1 LSLILEPDIEVSLAK
16 SLTFMYA
23 RIHDMNTILAI
34 DSDSNMRA
42 IIGRTLQREG
52 HRVIEA
58 EDAKTAL
65 RLARE
70 YRPDVIILDT
80 ALSDMS
86 GLELCAHLRT
96 MPYVNHTPILM
107 LSVHQGGQ
115 YAAQALDSGSD
126 DYLRKPFASR
136 ELNARVRALLRRS
149 PKRQADAQIT
159 LHLQAD
165 CQSVLVNK
173 RRVALTPTEF
183 GLLEYL
189 CCHLDEYHTTASLL
203 ENLWHYPDGS
213 GDVALVRNHIRN
225 LRRKIETDPDRPTII
240 VSLHGRGY
248 LLNARV
254 V

>member
-1 LSLILEPDIEVSLAK
+1 
-16 SLTFMYA
+16 MYA
-23 RIHDMNTILAI
+23 RVQVMNTILAI
-34 DSDSNMRA
+34 DSDSDMRT
-42 IIGRTLQREG
+42 IIGRALQREG

-70 YRPDVIILDT
+70 CRPDVIILDI

-107 LSVHQGGQ
+107 LSIHQSAQ

-126 DYLRKPFASR
+126 DYLRKPFATR

-149 PKRQADAQIT
+149 PNRRFDMQTT
-159 LHLQAD
+159 LHLEAD
-165 CQSVLVNK
+165 SHSVMVNN
-173 RRVALTPTEF
+173 RWISLSPTEF
-183 GLLEYL
+183 NLLEYM
-189 CCHLDEYHTTASLL
+189 CRYPDEHHTTTSLL
-203 ENLWHYPDGS
+203 ENLWHYPAGS
-213 GDVALVRNHIRN
+213 GDTALVRNHIRN
-225 LRRKIETDPDRPTII
+225 LRRKIEVDPDRPAII

-248 LLNARV
+248 TVNARIV
-254 V
+254 